1 MAHMSDSQPSNKN
14 SDDSLSRLPSAPTL
28 PGQSSTLLFGQQI
41 HQLFSLAPYGILA
54 ALINGGILG
63 GLFWTIVPQNFVA
76 SWILG
81 LLLVN
86 GLWALLLYRYRQD
99 PPHIQNLKEWANW
112 FMAGNFASGCIW
124 GIGGMVL
131 YPSASI
137 GHEIF
142 LAFVL
147 GGMIAGAT
155 ALYASY
161 FPAFLAYALPT
172 ATPIILQF
180 YLRAD
185 TLHLGMGIMGLLFIV
200 IMVMTA
206 RRNQSMI
213 VESLT
218 LHHENSKLITSLTH
232 ARDQA
237 EMLNGSL
244 SKEVAHRAKI
254 EEELR
259 RNQEELKT
267 LVEARTAALQSSES
281 RYEFVTEHISD
292 VIWMMEL
299 DGSQFSYVSPSIHEL
314 RGYSVEEAGRMSL
327 EESLTP
333 SSFEQAQL
341 AMRQELSRLAKEPGK
356 PGQPLLLELEHRR
369 KDGSTVWTEVRARLL
384 LDAKG
389 YPLGFAGV
397 TRDITERRKIAHE
410 KRQLEVQLLRAQKM
424 DAIGTLAG
432 GIAHD
437 FNNFLTSILGNITLT
452 QHIAKLPSLGE
463 TYLTQAEQATMRA
476 KGLTQ
481 QLLTFAKGGDP
492 IKHLISL
499 KDLIIESSGFALSGS
514 SVICERHLATNL
526 WPCEVDPG
534 QVSQVIHNVVINA
547 IQAMPNGGKLV
558 IEADNIVIDQFHTA
572 SSLPLPPGPYAKIT
586 LSDEGVGIEKTQL
599 DKIFEPYFSTK
610 TDGQGLGLASSYA
623 VMKKHGGHICVE
635 SRVNVGTQFSLYFPA
650 CASGDKP
657 LKLEALPLRHGRG
670 KILLMDDEE
679 AIRLI
684 AKEMLAHCG
693 YQCVLAKDGYETI
706 ALYQNALDQNVPFS
720 AVILDLTIP
729 GGLGGKDTVLSLQE
743 INPNILAFVS
753 SGYSNDPIMAN
764 YQSYGFQGVITKPYS
779 LIALSTILYQHLHLP
794 ASTPQTPEP
803 PLHPSEPSKCSV
815 SDTQ

>member
-1 MAHMSDSQPSNKN
+1 MSESQTTTQHP
-14 SDDSLSRLPSAPTL
+14 DALIHPPSAIAL

-41 HQLFSLAPYGILA
+41 HQLFSLSPYGILA
-54 ALINGGILG
+54 ALINGCILAA
-63 GLFWTIVPQNFVA
+63 LLWTIVPQHFVA

-81 LLLVN
+81 LFLVN
-86 GLWALLLYRYRQD
+86 GLWALLVYRYHQD
-99 PPHIQNLKEWANW
+99 PRHIQKLKHWANW
-112 FMAGNFASGCIW
+112 FLAGNFASGCIW
-124 GIGGMVL
+124 GIGGIVL

-137 GHEIF
+137 GHEVF

-172 ATPIILQF
+172 AIPIIFQF
-180 YLRAD
+180 YLRSD
-185 TLHLGMGIMGLLFIV
+185 SLHLGMGIMGLLFLI

-218 LHHENSKLITSLTH
+218 LHQENSKLITDLTH

-237 EMLNGSL
+237 EVLNDSL
-244 SKEVAHRAKI
+244 SNEVAHRVRI

-281 RYEFVTEHISD
+281 KYQFVTEHISD

-299 DGSQFSYVSPSIHEL
+299 DGSQFSYVSPSIQEL
-314 RGYSVEEAGRMSL
+314 RGYSVEEASRMSL
-327 EESLTP
+327 KESLT
-333 SSFEQAQL
+333 SASFEHAQI
-341 AMRQELSRLAKEPGK
+341 AMRHELNRMAKEPDT
-356 PGQPLLLELEHRR
+356 PGPTLLLELEHRC
-369 KDGSTVWTEVRARLL
+369 KDGSTVWAEVRARLL
-384 LDAKG
+384 LDEKG

-397 TRDITERRKIAHE
+397 TQDVTERRKIAHE
-410 KRQLEVQLLRAQKM
+410 KHQLEAQLLRAQKM

-492 IKHLISL
+492 IKHLISF

-514 SVICERHLATNL
+514 SVICERHLEANL

-534 QVSQVIHNVVINA
+534 QVSQVIHNIVINA

-558 IEADNIVIDQFHTA
+558 IEADNIIIDNFHA
-572 SSLPLPPGPYAKIT
+572 PSSLPLLPGPYTKIS
-586 LSDEGVGIEKTQL
+586 LSDEGIGIEKTQL

-610 TDGQGLGLASSYA
+610 PDGQGLGLASSYA

-635 SRVNVGTQFSLYFPA
+635 SRVHVGTTFSLYFPA
-650 CASGDKP
+650 CASGDQP
-657 LKLEALPLRHGRG
+657 LKLATLPLRHGRG

-679 AIRLI
+679 SIRLI
-684 AKEMLAHCG
+684 AKEMLTHCG
-693 YQCVLAKDGYETI
+693 YQCVIAKDGYETI
-706 ALYQNALDQNVPFS
+706 ALYQKALDQSAPFS

-729 GGLGGKDTVLSLQE
+729 GSLGGKDTLLCLQE

-764 YQSYGFQGVITKPYS
+764 YQTYGFQGVITKPYS

-794 ASTPQTPEP
+794 ANSPQSSDP
-803 PLHPSEPSKCSV
+803 PLHTFEPPQCSISE
-815 SDTQ
+815 TE